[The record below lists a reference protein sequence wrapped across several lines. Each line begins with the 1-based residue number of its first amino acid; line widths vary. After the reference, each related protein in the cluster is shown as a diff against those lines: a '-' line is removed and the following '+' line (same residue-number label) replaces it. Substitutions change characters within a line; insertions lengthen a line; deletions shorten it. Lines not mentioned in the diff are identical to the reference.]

1 MPTRRSPPRRGQR
14 LFEAVKKSGSER
26 TCRLCAIG
34 CVFTRPGCSG
44 NRELGWGG
52 EGVGDRVWQG
62 MLTVKGHAAPL
73 TSVSFSPNGEF
84 IATGS
89 RDGTTRLWSFD
100 NGKEIAKL
108 ASTGPVWQVAFS
120 PDGAILGVSTLN
132 YMALWDVKTR
142 KKLADLK
149 GHTGGDRVALC
160 FSPDGRTLATGSS
173 DGTIRLWKGATYQQI
188 VSLDAFIP
196 DKQHAAALKLSK
208 IEPFVIYSLRH
219 TCLTR

>member
-1 MPTRRSPPRRGQR
+1 
-14 LFEAVKKSGSER
+14 
-26 TCRLCAIG
+26 
-34 CVFTRPGCSG
+34 
-44 NRELGWGG
+44 
-52 EGVGDRVWQG
+52 
-62 MLTVKGHAAPL
+62 
-73 TSVSFSPNGEF
+73 
-84 IATGS
+84 
-89 RDGTTRLWSFD
+89 
-100 NGKEIAKL
+100 
-108 ASTGPVWQVAFS
+108 
-120 PDGAILGVSTLN
+120 
-132 YMALWDVKTR
+132 MALWDVKTR

-208 IEPFVIYSLRH
+208 VEPFVIYSLRH